1 MQELLSIL
9 QDSEVANIS
18 TFEFLTSGA
27 VQQLKDYLTG
37 TDLLKGKGKAYVDS
51 HKLLQRLHA
60 FCEAATSQGKNG
72 VAPMHS
78 LVCHCSIVCCF
89 LLILKHCCATHDAA
103 AASAVLLDLG

>member
-78 LVCHCSIVCCF
+78 LVCHCSTVSCF
-89 LLILKHCCATHDAA
+89 SC
-103 AASAVLLDLG
+103 S